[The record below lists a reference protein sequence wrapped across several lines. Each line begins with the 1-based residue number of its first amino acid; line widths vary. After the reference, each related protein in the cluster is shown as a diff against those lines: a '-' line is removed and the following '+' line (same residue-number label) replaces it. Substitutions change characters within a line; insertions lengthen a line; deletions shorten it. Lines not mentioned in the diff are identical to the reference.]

1 MVLHIQEM
9 VVVGFDGS
17 PGVVGCGELPVLV
30 EEILHTEL
38 MVAAVES
45 CSVLEEA
52 AENCNVLPVV
62 VVSCNELAVVEESCN
77 ERPVE
82 EESCNRLVVEV
93 ESCNERQVEVVVS
106 TLCTVEVVVAVVQY
120 KEVGEEGNRL
130 EWVVESK
137 LVLVGAV
144 ETNIDK
150 LVGEVIAVV
159 EVNEVAVSNVVVVVS
174 YSSKV

>member
-1 MVLHIQEM
+1 M
-9 VVVGFDGS
+9 VGFGGS
-17 PGVVGCGELPVLV
+17 PGVVGCGEQPVLV
-30 EEILHTEL
+30 EEILHMEL
-38 MVAAVES
+38 MVVAVES
-45 CSVLEEA
+45 CSVLEVA
-52 AENCNVLPVV
+52 AENCNVVPVV
-62 VVSCNELAVVEESCN
+62 VVSCNEPAVVEESCN

-106 TLCTVEVVVAVVQY
+106 TLCTVEVVVVVVLQY

-144 ETNIDK
+144 ETDMDK